1 MFYPLGFQGLM
12 QEQTYLNLIIHLR
25 NRKEV
30 HCQSL
35 TLLRLRSFH
44 YRLISVPGESTSGWC
59 L

>member
-44 YRLISVPGESTSGWC
+44 YRLISVPGESTSG
-59 L
+59 